1 VPEPFDTTVSA
12 LGGAIDV
19 PGTGAAPA
27 LSIDAQAHM
36 VAGYAWIERRLFAVL
51 GAWVGTEVVPEA
63 RLLFDLHSQQH
74 AWHAELFVERL
85 PVGDGDAPSGDVPP
99 SFEVDRMF
107 SALAGTVPSEQE
119 SDGAQGGATAAG
131 GADRSTSGGTLL
143 RLAALGRV
151 VLPRLT
157 AGYARHL
164 RRAALVAD
172 APLVRSLR
180 LVLHDEVEQWF
191 AVESLTQA
199 LVRRPHDV
207 AVVGAHQQRLEQ
219 MVVDAGVGL
228 VPWPHVEG
236 AVPGSDEV
244 LGE

>member
-1 VPEPFDTTVSA
+1 VSA
-12 LGGAIDV
+12 LGGGIDA
-19 PGTGAAPA
+19 PGAGAAPA
-27 LSIDAQAHM
+27 LSIEAQARM
-36 VAGYAWIERRLFAVL
+36 VAGYAWIERQLFAVL
-51 GAWVGTEVVPEA
+51 GGWVGTEMVPEA

-85 PVGDGDAPSGDVPP
+85 PVGDGTATSADVPP

-107 SALAGTVPSEQE
+107 SALAGTVPSE
-119 SDGAQGGATAAG
+119 GGAGGGQGSGAVAG
-131 GADRSTSGGTLL
+131 STERSMSGGTLL
-143 RLAALGRV
+143 RLAGLGRV
-151 VLPRLT
+151 VLPRLV
-157 AGYARHL
+157 AGYGRHL

-172 APLVRSLR
+172 APLVRGLR

-219 MVVDAGVGL
+219 MVVDSGVGL
-228 VPWPHVEG
+228 VPWPRVE
-236 AVPGSDEV
+236 AASSGSDEV
-244 LGE
+244 LGT